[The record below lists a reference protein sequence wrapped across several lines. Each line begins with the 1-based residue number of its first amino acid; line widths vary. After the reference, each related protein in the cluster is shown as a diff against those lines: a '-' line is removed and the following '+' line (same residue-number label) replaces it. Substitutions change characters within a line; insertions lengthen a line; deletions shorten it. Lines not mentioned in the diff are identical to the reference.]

1 MEKPLTSVRRESM
14 DLAGLL
20 EEHGDHL
27 LRLCT
32 LYLGDRSQAEDAVQD
47 TFLRALRAWP
57 GFRGDCAVET
67 WLVRIAINV
76 CKRQLRSPW
85 RLLRAPQES
94 LDSLRMEGPEPPD
107 DTLVRALQLCAE
119 EPERL
124 LLVTKWLY
132 PDVAKQYGT
141 NWKAVERDIR
151 TVGRVI
157 WNSNRPLLE
166 TLARRELS
174 QKPCTA
180 QLLAILHASLLP
192 SGSSTDEE

>member
-1 MEKPLTSVRRESM
+1 MGRI
-14 DLAGLL
+14 AG
-20 EEHGDHL
+20 
-27 LRLCT
+27 
-32 LYLGDRSQAEDAVQD
+32 
-47 TFLRALRAWP
+47 ALRW
-57 GFRGDCAVET
+57 RGIATRLIGEGQYEN
-67 WLVRIAINV
+67 LFGGRISSAASAGRNG
-76 CKRQLRSPW
+76 QLY
-85 RLLRAPQES
+85 RLFLSGTGAP
-94 LDSLRMEGPEPPD
+94 
-107 DTLVRALQLCAE
+107 ALCRG
-119 EPERL
+119 PERL

-141 NWKAVERDIR
+141 NWKAVERNIR

-166 TLARRELS
+166 DLARRELS

>member
-1 MEKPLTSVRRESM
+1 MKIHSE
-14 DLAGLL
+14 DAY
-20 EEHGDHL
+20 HL
-27 LRLCT
+27 LYRLGAT
-32 LYLGDRSQAEDAVQD
+32 ANY
-47 TFLRALRAWP
+47 T
-57 GFRGDCAVET
+57 GF
-67 WLVRIAINV
+67 
-76 CKRQLRSPW
+76 SY
-85 RLLRAPQES
+85 
-94 LDSLRMEGPEPPD
+94 
-107 DTLVRALQLCAE
+107 LVRALQLCAE

-180 QLLAILHASLLP
+180 QLLAILYASLLP

>member
-1 MEKPLTSVRRESM
+1 MGEGQYENSFGGRISSAVS
-14 DLAGLL
+14 AGRN
-20 EEHGDHL
+20 GQ
-27 LRLCT
+27 
-32 LYLGDRSQAEDAVQD
+32 LY
-47 TFLRALRAWP
+47 
-57 GFRGDCAVET
+57 
-67 WLVRIAINV
+67 RI
-76 CKRQLRSPW
+76 SY
-85 RLLRAPQES
+85 
-94 LDSLRMEGPEPPD
+94 
-107 DTLVRALQLCAE
+107 LVRALQLCAE

-141 NWKAVERDIR
+141 KWKAVERDIR